1 MCCGKRHNR
10 VDPLTLT
17 PVLDDISV
25 APKSRPSS
33 NHRGRP
39 ASEQIQD
46 EAMEV
51 DEYDEFNL
59 KLMEVDGSGW
69 NIFETCWM
77 IFDILIILMSRCCDT
92 LGVSFD
98 VSSKRC

>member
-10 VDPLTLT
+10 VDPDRT

-25 APKSRPSS
+25 ALPKSRPSS

-46 EAMEV
+46 ETMEV
-51 DEYDEFNL
+51 DEYDEFKL

-77 IFDILIILMSRCCDT
+77 ILDILIILMSGCCDT

>member
-10 VDPLTLT
+10 VDPLPLT

-46 EAMEV
+46 ETMEV

-69 NIFETCWM
+69 KWM
-77 IFDILIILMSRCCDT
+77 EHF
-92 LGVSFD
+92 
-98 VSSKRC
+98 